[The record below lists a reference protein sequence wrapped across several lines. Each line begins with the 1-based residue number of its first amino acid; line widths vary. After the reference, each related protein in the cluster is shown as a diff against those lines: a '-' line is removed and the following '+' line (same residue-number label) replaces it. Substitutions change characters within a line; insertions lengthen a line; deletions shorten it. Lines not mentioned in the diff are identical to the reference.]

1 MREWLKS
8 LERSQKYGYR
18 IPEDGPRQRPF
29 IGDIVKFTTH
39 RLQKNS
45 ATWASVTFKQS
56 FEIVKENPKA
66 REELQN
72 FVEQKKH
79 DKTTNQ
85 ELITADHL
93 IKIMLL

>member
-18 IPEDGPRQRPF
+18 IPEDEPRQRPF
-29 IGDIVKFTTH
+29 VGDIVKFTTH